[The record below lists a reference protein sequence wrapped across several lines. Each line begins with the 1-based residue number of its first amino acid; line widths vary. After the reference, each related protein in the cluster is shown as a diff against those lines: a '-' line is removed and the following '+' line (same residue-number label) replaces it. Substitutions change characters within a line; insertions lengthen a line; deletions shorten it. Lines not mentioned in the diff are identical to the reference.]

1 MLVVDINTGFKELA
15 KNGYKIHGEE
25 YSTDYLT
32 GGVFS
37 LDGLHP
43 SSRGNAY
50 VANMFIERMNQEPGV
65 NIPYIAMSHIPG
77 VYAPT
82 GKIPA
87 KGFNILEMNI
97 PSNAFDGVM
106 KLY

>member
-1 MLVVDINTGFKELA
+1 
-15 KNGYKIHGEE
+15 
-25 YSTDYLT
+25 
-32 GGVFS
+32 
-37 LDGLHP
+37 
-43 SSRGNAY
+43 
-50 VANMFIERMNQEPGV
+50 MNQEPGV
-65 NIPYIAMSHIPG
+65 NIPLMAMSHIPG
-77 VYAPT
+77 MDAPT